1 MLEVANPLPVVL
13 HQKPQTWKY
22 PVDADLSAQL
32 VESSYCLCRCS
43 ERMRWQ
49 RLGLAK
55 PLTFFERTIS
65 SFPHSNYPTVPEK
78 ATTISQEHAF
88 KKCYDCT
95 LRDLSVRTKERTH
108 HRDQGDVRVRLPSSS
123 FGAVAQLASVAKV
136 SANTH
141 SNHNRTGSIHIR
153 FTTYTPIIYALY
165 CRN

>member
-65 SFPHSNYPTVPEK
+65 SFPHSNYPSRRLHYPIPLMTMLSTAAVPEK

-95 LRDLSVRTKERTH
+95 LRDLSVGTKESMH
-108 HRDQGDVRVRLPSSS
+108 HRDQADVRVR
-123 FGAVAQLASVAKV
+123 FAFFVALDMPYDIMMS
-136 SANTH
+136 H
-141 SNHNRTGSIHIR
+141 
-153 FTTYTPIIYALY
+153 
-165 CRN
+165 